1 MGNNDGHG
9 PARAIYRIKEHVM
22 YLALKF
28 EGRIA
33 GMAGEHGAVDGIEG
47 GRITAAGRQVVHR
60 MTHHQCLCG
69 AHHDLPGAAH
79 HHAEGRR
86 VHLHAPHQLREPVKG
101 DIGRKHGGHTAFL
114 VPYGDGVG
122 GHEHVAAALV
132 KIRLRPVTATQFQ
145 RLHKPFLV
153 LVVVFFRCQGGCKDF
168 PFLLIRI
175 RGQVLLYQGHRG
187 ATDNRIAPYQA
198 HGNGRQTVRA
208 VHLLLYAPDAV
219 THRRF
224 HLVHHVGNVQFGCG
238 QLALCPARCFFRE
251 NMPGVEIL

>member
-1 MGNNDGHG
+1 MLFPFEFERGVAGISGEQGTVDAVEGS
-9 PARAIYRIKEHVM
+9 RISS
-22 YLALKF
+22 
-28 EGRIA
+28 R
-33 GMAGEHGAVDGIEG
+33 
-47 GRITAAGRQVVHR
+47 GRQVLYC
-60 MTHHQCLCG
+60 MAHHQGFRRAYHNLAC
-69 AHHDLPGAAH
+69 AAH

-86 VHLHAPHQLREPVKG
+86 VHLDGPYQLREPVQG
-101 DIGRKHGGHTAFL
+101 DIGREHRRHAAFFVGH
-114 VPYGDGVG
+114 GDGIG

-168 PFLLIRI
+168 SFILVRI

-187 ATDNRIAPYQA
+187 ATNNRIAPYQA

-208 VHLLLYAPDAV
+208 VHLLLYVPDAV